1 MKRKKI
7 FSAGLVGLALV
18 TLTACGTSQVTSQSS
33 GLWEKL
39 VYLFAEA
46 INGLSFGG
54 NVGLGIIL
62 MTLVLRTVLL
72 PVFQYQTKSSQKMQ
86 EIQPA
91 LRALQEEYRGRGREG
106 QEELARKTQALYA
119 EQGVRP
125 FAAFIPLFVQLPIL
139 LAFYQSLTRVD
150 ILQGAH
156 FLWLDLSQPDPY
168 LILPFLAAAL
178 TFGASWLSTYALK
191 EKNGLTSSMTYIMP
205 VMIFFLSLSVASGVA
220 LYWTISNAYQVG
232 QTLFLNNPF
241 KIVAERQREEDE
253 AKQKVVAERKAIRKA
268 QKKRKKK

>member
-1 MKRKKI
+1 MNVKRKKI
-7 FSAGLVGLALV
+7 FSIGLMGVALV

-39 VYLFAEA
+39 VYLFAET
-46 INGLSFGG
+46 INGLSLGG

-62 MTLVLRTVLL
+62 MTLVLRTLLL

-139 LAFYQSLTRVD
+139 LALV
-150 ILQGAH
+150 
-156 FLWLDLSQPDPY
+156 
-168 LILPFLAAAL
+168 
-178 TFGASWLSTYALK
+178 
-191 EKNGLTSSMTYIMP
+191 
-205 VMIFFLSLSVASGVA
+205 
-220 LYWTISNAYQVG
+220 
-232 QTLFLNNPF
+232 
-241 KIVAERQREEDE
+241 
-253 AKQKVVAERKAIRKA
+253 
-268 QKKRKKK
+268 

>member
-1 MKRKKI
+1 MKKKKI
-7 FSAGLVGLALV
+7 LSVLMIGV
-18 TLTACGTSQVTSQSS
+18 TMLLLTACGTSQVTSQST
-33 GLWEKL
+33 GLWEQI

-62 MTLVLRTVLL
+62 MTFILRTVLL

-106 QEELARKTQALYA
+106 QEELALKTQALYA
-119 EQGVRP
+119 EHGVRP

-178 TFGASWLSTYALK
+178 TFGSSWLSTYALK

-220 LYWTISNAYQVG
+220 LYWTVSNAYQVG

-241 KIVAERQREEDE
+241 QIVAARQREEE
-253 AKQKVVAERKAIRKA
+253 VAKQKVAAQRKAECKA
-268 QKKRKKK
+268 KKKRKKK